1 MFYSTKVS
9 YFKKSLVQISQT
21 HKSIFSY
28 HFKKLY
34 KCKISTNEHPAF
46 KTRRN
51 NNIYVPDFEMFKLS
65 YIKVLSMPIPLYLKS
80 FLFEQINRTLPSRNK
95 LAEMK
100 IIDSNL
106 CIKCKVKANSEHV
119 LLNCVFSKYFI
130 NSLAKFLDKTFN
142 NSQPEFIF
150 LKENFYLFNMHY
162 DVFSDNEYLQL
173 TLIILIAKERSLKVN
188 NDESLNRW
196 TNFNYF
202 SQSLFIAQLTCQ
214 ILKNLGKTC
223 ELIEMYLD
231 FVLSYKNDVNYFS

>member
-1 MFYSTKVS
+1 
-9 YFKKSLVQISQT
+9 
-21 HKSIFSY
+21 
-28 HFKKLY
+28 
-34 KCKISTNEHPAF
+34 
-46 KTRRN
+46 
-51 NNIYVPDFEMFKLS
+51 
-65 YIKVLSMPIPLYLKS
+65 MPIPLFLKS

-223 ELIEMYLD
+223 ELTEMYLD